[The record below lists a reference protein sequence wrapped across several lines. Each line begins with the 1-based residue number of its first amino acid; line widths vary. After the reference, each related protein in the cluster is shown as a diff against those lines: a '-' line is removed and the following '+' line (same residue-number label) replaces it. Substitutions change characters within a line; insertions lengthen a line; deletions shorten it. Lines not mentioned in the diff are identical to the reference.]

1 MNNDR
6 FTSLDNSSPIVDP
19 LKSTKIDVPRSSFNF
34 SCMKYMNGMFG
45 AIMPFDVIRTL
56 PDEDYNISYDILAKL
71 RNPLVRPLLTG
82 CRIYVHTYYNRCSD
96 LWEGSDN
103 FFTKGRSGNINLEI
117 PYLLNNISYKGQQNT
132 FSPLAPSSYM
142 GLPVCYYDSTKS
154 AIDGYM
160 PVTVNDTNSVYKVP
174 DKINALP
181 FVMYAR
187 LARDK
192 YFPKNLL
199 YNNTNIYPDN
209 ENHFILPYSATGV
222 CTLDYNQPQNT
233 NFVAEKNLSIPS
245 NDNEWKMCLNTLYF
259 RQFKGDEFNTSSPFR
274 DLIRGSDIPTINI
287 SDIDV
292 NVETSLV
299 VPTLQNLDTYSMRS
313 LTANSSPTEFKI
325 NAINKTTTGNES
337 TSSPRPGWNIQEW
350 DADGSTV
357 NSTDQS
363 IYVRGSDLQSQ
374 LKKITANSV
383 ASGVVNGVINLNDLR
398 ALEAYTIFMERN
410 ARTDGDYN
418 NLIKAQFG
426 VSPHVRNHEAEY
438 IGGTYQDMVF
448 SDVTQVSQSSEDSP
462 LGSRAGQGISA
473 SSGYI
478 GKFHSPDYGY
488 IMSVMTIIPDT
499 VYTQGVDRMWTE
511 LSQSEQYFPVLN
523 NLSPQPTLNQQL
535 YCDGTSDSDIF
546 GWTERYQS
554 YKVRSNKALNYISLP
569 IDKAS
574 YDTAQIMA
582 RRFDSMPTLSAD
594 FVTCSPD
601 NVDMSPFSVIDEP
614 PFDISV
620 CCRVDKVSPMPYI
633 TVPGGLNA
641 RA

>member
-1 MNNDR
+1 MSNDR

-34 SCMKYMNGMFG
+34 SCMKYMNGIFG
-45 AIMPFDVIRTL
+45 AIMPFDIIRTL

-96 LWEGSDN
+96 LWEGAHN
-103 FFTKGRSGNINLEI
+103 FYTKGRSGNINLEM
-117 PYLLNNISYKGQQNT
+117 PYLLHTISYSGQQDT
-132 FSPLAPSSYM
+132 MSPLAPSSYM
-142 GLPVCYYDSTKS
+142 GLPVCYYDSAKS
-154 AIDGYM
+154 ALDGYK
-160 PVTVNDTNSVYKVP
+160 PVTVNDENRVYKVP
-174 DKINALP
+174 QKINALP

-199 YNNTNIYPDN
+199 YKNTNIYPDN

-222 CTLDYNQPQNT
+222 GTLDYNQPQNI
-233 NFVAEKNLSIPS
+233 NFVAEKNLSIPQ
-245 NDNEWKMCLNTLYF
+245 NDTEWKMCLNTLYF
-259 RQFKGDEFNTSSPFR
+259 RQFKGDEFNTSSPFK
-274 DLIRGSDIPTINI
+274 DLIRGSDVPSINI

-292 NVETSLV
+292 NV
-299 VPTLQNLDTYSMRS
+299 DTV
-313 LTANSSPTEFKI
+313 
-325 NAINKTTTGNES
+325 
-337 TSSPRPGWNIQEW
+337 
-350 DADGSTV
+350 V
-357 NSTDQS
+357 NSTVDS
-363 IYVRGSDLQSQ
+363 SPAFWRDANKPDASLNDLLAFTVYGPGENTAYLGSWTSDGKNDFDTPQTALNRM
-374 LKKITANSV
+374 KIKND
-383 ASGVVNGVINLNDLR
+383 VVNNVTAKVNGIINLNDLR
-398 ALEAYTIFMERN
+398 ALEAYTIFAERN

-418 NLIKAQFG
+418 SLIKAQFG
-426 VSPHVRNHEAEY
+426 VSPHVKNFEAEY
-438 IGGTYQDMVF
+438 IGGTYQDIVF
-448 SDVTQVSQSSEDSP
+448 SDVTQVSQSSADSP

-499 VYTQGVDRMWTE
+499 VYTQGVERMWTE

-535 YCDGTSDSDIF
+535 FCDGTNDDDIF

-569 IDKAS
+569 TDKAS

-582 RRFDSMPTLSAD
+582 RRFSKMPTLSAD

-601 NVDMSPFSVIDEP
+601 NVDMTPFSVIDEP

-620 CCRVDKVSPMPYI
+620 CCRVDKVSPMPYV
-633 TVPGGLNA
+633 TVPGGLSA

>member
-1 MNNDR
+1 MSNDR
-6 FTSLDNSSPIVDP
+6 FNSLDNSSPIVDP

-96 LWEGSDN
+96 LWEGADN

-117 PYLLNNISYKGQQNT
+117 PYLVPDIIYNKILSNT
-132 FSPLAPSSYM
+132 MTPLAPSSYM
-142 GLPVCYYDSTKS
+142 GLPVCYYDSSKS
-154 AIDGYM
+154 AIDGYI
-160 PVTVNDTNSVYKVP
+160 PCKSIGTEKIYKVP
-174 DKINALP
+174 KKINALP

-199 YNNTNIYPDN
+199 YKNTSIYPDN
-209 ENHFILPYSATGV
+209 EKHFILPYSATGV
-222 CTLDYNQPQNT
+222 TTLDYDNPENAIFTSQT
-233 NFVAEKNLSIPS
+233 SIPV
-245 NDNEWKMCLNTLYF
+245 NDPEWKMCLNALYF

-274 DLIRGSDIPTINI
+274 DLIRGSDVPSIDIHDINVKVDSVLKANANIIETVSSSSSVPLSVSTSTSCFGPTSYSSTPG
-287 SDIDV
+287 SDVTIG
-292 NVETSLV
+292 LA
-299 VPTLQNLDTYSMRS
+299 NLRN
-313 LTANSSPTEFKI
+313 AI
-325 NAINKTTTGNES
+325 NAIPIEN
-337 TSSPRPGWNIQEW
+337 
-350 DADGSTV
+350 TV
-357 NSTDQS
+357 
-363 IYVRGSDLQSQ
+363 
-374 LKKITANSV
+374 TANTEGYIS
-383 ASGVVNGVINLNDLR
+383 LNDLR

-410 ARTDGDYN
+410 ARTDGDYDS
-418 NLIKAQFG
+418 LIKAQFG
-426 VSPHVRNHEAEY
+426 VSPNVRNNEAIY

-448 SDVTQVSQSSEDSP
+448 SDVTQVSQSSTDSP

-511 LSQSEQYFPVLN
+511 LSQSDQYFPVLN

-535 YCDGTSDSDIF
+535 YCDGTNDDDIF

-569 IDKAS
+569 VEKAT
-574 YDTAQIMA
+574 YDTCQIMA
-582 RRFDSMPTLSAD
+582 RRFNSMPTLSAD

-601 NVDMSPFSVIDEP
+601 NVDMTPFSVIDEP